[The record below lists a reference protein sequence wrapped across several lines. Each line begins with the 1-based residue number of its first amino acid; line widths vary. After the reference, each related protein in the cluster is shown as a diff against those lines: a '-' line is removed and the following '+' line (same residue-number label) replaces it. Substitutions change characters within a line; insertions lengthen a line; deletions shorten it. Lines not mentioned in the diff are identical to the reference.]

1 MNRKI
6 ISLLVCVLLMAAVFA
21 GCAPLEAAPSVS
33 VEATQ
38 EASAA
43 PSASAEQGAQSA
55 PAPAGVSV
63 TDMAGNEVTVA
74 KADKIVS
81 LTPAGTEI
89 VCALGASKQLAGI
102 DAYSNYPE
110 ITQGIEVVGDFNG
123 PDVEKVAALEPD
135 VVLAGT
141 GLQEDAI
148 GKLNELG
155 ITVVVVEATAFEDI
169 AKSIELVGEIV
180 GAQDV
185 AAQLTSDIDT
195 AVKDAQDNKPAEEK
209 TVYYAMSYGDM
220 GNWTSGP
227 GSFINTMI
235 KLAGGKCVTE
245 GQGAPWIEYS
255 LEELAAADP
264 DIILLDSSMG
274 STEDLGQVAG
284 YKDLTAVKNGNVY
297 AIDADVFTRPGPRIG
312 EAVREISGILNK

>member
-1 MNRKI
+1 MNKKI
-6 ISLLVCVLLMAAVFA
+6 ISLLVCVLLMAAVFV

-55 PAPAGVSV
+55 PAAAGVSV

-74 KADKIVS
+74 KADK
-81 LTPAGTEI
+81 I

-110 ITQGIEVVGDFNG
+110 ITQSIEVVGDFNG

-141 GLQEDAI
+141 GLQEGAI

-185 AAQLTSDIDT
+185 AAQLVSDIDT

-235 KLAGGKCVTE
+235 ELAGGKCITE